1 MRTELELS
9 SYTLENTVFHLLHR
23 RYELPEVR
31 ILELTLPRIPKYGFS
46 TLTEWYNSPVP
57 AHRARLLYHLQERS
71 TLVLE
76 MLDATDIVAKTAFV
90 FSLLL

>member
-9 SYTLENTVFHLLHR
+9 SYTLENTVFHVLHQR
-23 RYELPEVR
+23 CEFKGSKFLG
-31 ILELTLPRIPKYGFS
+31 LTSLRIPKYGAS

-57 AHRARLLYHLQERS
+57 AHRARMLHHLLGRS

-76 MLDATDIVAKTAFV
+76 LLDATDIVCKTA
-90 FSLLL
+90 